1 MNKEIFFNMINNL
14 PKTDDEL
21 NKQKKYGIFM
31 GAMIILTLII
41 SIILFILDKIFIGFT
56 VSFIGYGITIFI
68 GINKRKKILNNFFRV
83 KEAHKN
89 INFIKT
95 TNEEILKFLYE
106 DSALT
111 FVAEE
116 TDKYIDEYLDFIYN
130 WLNNQ
135 NALKDKML
143 NLYVFNGKL
152 LKKVYKIYS
161 YSDDINFFCI
171 SLNELNLK
179 NNKVSEGHLIV
190 GLRWLDDIINNEK

>member
-1 MNKEIFFNMINNL
+1 
-14 PKTDDEL
+14 
-21 NKQKKYGIFM
+21 M

-56 VSFIGYGITIFI
+56 VLFIGYGIIIFI

-161 YSDDINFFCI
+161 YSDDINFFCM

>member
-1 MNKEIFFNMINNL
+1 
-14 PKTDDEL
+14 
-21 NKQKKYGIFM
+21 M

-56 VSFIGYGITIFI
+56 VLFIGYGIIIFI

-135 NALKDKML
+135 NALKDK
-143 NLYVFNGKL
+143 
-152 LKKVYKIYS
+152 
-161 YSDDINFFCI
+161 
-171 SLNELNLK
+171 
-179 NNKVSEGHLIV
+179 
-190 GLRWLDDIINNEK
+190 

>member
-56 VSFIGYGITIFI
+56 VSFIGYGIIIFI